1 MYCNY
6 YMYMCITGVYV
17 LCLSP
22 IVLYSLLQNSVSKP
36 RVSKIVR
43 PFVKGCEK
51 GGKVENGAEVLVKT
65 FNENSR

>member
-1 MYCNY
+1 
-6 YMYMCITGVYV
+6 MYMCITGVYVV

-43 PFVKGCEK
+43 PFVKGCEQK

-65 FNENSR
+65 FNENSK